1 MRDRFFAA
9 SEAVLVSED
18 LIDKIC
24 HKAGEHLYD
33 QYLHTKDT
41 SHCSMRLIQF
51 FEEGIQV
58 RFIL

>member
-9 SEAVLVSED
+9 GEAALVAED

-51 FEEGIQV
+51 FEEGI
-58 RFIL
+58 